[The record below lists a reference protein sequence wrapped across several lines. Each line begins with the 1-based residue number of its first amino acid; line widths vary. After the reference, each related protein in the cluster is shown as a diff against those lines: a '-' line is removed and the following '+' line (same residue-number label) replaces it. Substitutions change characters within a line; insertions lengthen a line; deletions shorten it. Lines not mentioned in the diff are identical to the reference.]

1 MKTRLI
7 LILFFTS
14 LSIYPVLS
22 TNITATL
29 HAVEEGTIFPI
40 PTVGSTYTTTEQTN
54 PLPIPTI
61 GAAITSAEQDNP
73 PVIQIESAR
82 LYPEY
87 PYIYGNITFTVVDN
101 EQRTADCY
109 IYTIS
114 ESMYYW
120 SYLGTYNTNTRYDV
134 SFNITIPEM
143 PTESYLLCIV
153 GPGTDMEQLVT
164 VPLFKM
170 HKLTYKVMSVLQY
183 VVITLPQN
191 ITTNKIYSM
200 SISTLDNRE
209 VPIRTEDIIYKNER
223 TLIIRLPTLAN
234 YIYIYTIV

>member
-1 MKTRLI
+1 MMGKILLI
-7 LILFFTS
+7 SLLAILLVPKVF
-14 LSIYPVLS
+14 SI
-22 TNITATL
+22 NITATL
-29 HAVEEGTIFPI
+29 QAIEEGMIYVP
-40 PTVGSTYTTTEQTN
+40 PYTTTIIYPE
-54 PLPIPTI
+54 PDIKPTI
-61 GAAITSAEQDNP
+61 QL
-73 PVIQIESAR
+73 ESAQ

-114 ESMYYW
+114 LNIYYW
-120 SYLGTYNTNTRYDV
+120 HHLGTYNTNTRYDV
-134 SFNITIPEM
+134 SFNITPPEV
-143 PTESYLLCIV
+143 PQEAYLLCIV

-164 VPLFKM
+164 VPLFRM
-170 HKLTYKVMSVLQY
+170 HKLTYRVMSVLQY

-191 ITTNKIYSM
+191 ITTNKIYSI